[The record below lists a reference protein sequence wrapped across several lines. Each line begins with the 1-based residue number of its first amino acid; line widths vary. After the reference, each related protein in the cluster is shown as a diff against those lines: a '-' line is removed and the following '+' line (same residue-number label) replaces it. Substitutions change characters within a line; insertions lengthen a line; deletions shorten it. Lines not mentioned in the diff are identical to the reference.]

1 MDVEESFRAYAR
13 ARTTALTRI
22 AFLLTADQHLA
33 EDLVQETLLRVA
45 GRWRTIT
52 SGGDPD
58 PYVRKVLY
66 HQHLAQARR
75 RRIHAI
81 LLARP
86 PERPGPDEPA
96 TIARRVAVHA
106 ALASLAPRQR
116 AVLVLRYFEDHTEAE
131 TAEILG
137 CRVGT
142 VKSQS
147 RDALARLRLIAPHL
161 ADSTDGGPRPDVVPA
176 PTGPTRRRAAVAELS
191 AEEACR

>member
-22 AFLLTADQHLA
+22 AFLLTADQQLA
-33 EDLVQETLLRVA
+33 EDLVQEALLRVA

-52 SGGDPD
+52 NGGDPD

-75 RRIHAI
+75 QRIHAI

-116 AVLVLRYFEDHTEAE
+116 AVLILRYFEDHTEVE

-142 VKSQS
+142 VKSQA
-147 RDALARLRLIAPHL
+147 RDALARLRVIAPHL
-161 ADSTDGGPRPDVVPA
+161 ADSADGDPHPSVVPVA
-176 PTGPTRRRAAVAELS
+176 NVPTSRRPAAADLS
-191 AEEACR
+191 AEEA